1 MARKKLPIGID
12 DFWKIRT
19 KDYYFVDKSLM
30 IREFLEMGD
39 QVALVARPRR
49 FGKTLNMTML
59 REFLDITR
67 DSGRLFEGL
76 AIMDTQY
83 AACINSRPVIYFT
96 FKNCRARTAAELVET
111 VRREICGE
119 YIRYEAAVRALEKEE
134 SYEAKA
140 LLETAKAVMKPMAPP
155 IQVETAID
163 NLLRIVKR
171 YYTRQRQSP
180 AGGCT
185 APGARQQAASSR
197 TEADTVRPVLLI
209 DEYDQPIMSSYEY
222 GYHEE
227 LGTFFTNLYGMA
239 MKGND
244 ALDQALL
251 TGVQRVVKESIFSQ
265 FNNPKVYTVFS
276 RQYGSSFGLTE
287 AETRELLEAYG
298 LELNEQVK
306 KKYDGYRMGGVEV
319 YNPWSILN
327 YADNGFLD
335 NYWVNTSANF
345 LIRKGLKEATRDFWK
360 DFDVLVTGEPVQVWL
375 TLDTSY
381 AERDSDASL
390 WGLFV
395 NAGYLTVTER
405 VDADSAVVR
414 IPNEE
419 VMSEFRNLVSEISGI
434 NNQNLN
440 RMFDCLMK
448 KDMKRFFALYE
459 DLVISCTSYM
469 DAKENAYH
477 MLFLGM
483 CMTLGGAYK
492 VTSNLEAGYGR
503 SDITLEAKLA
513 GYPSIIVEFK
523 QGKDLESLKSQAL
536 DQILDNRYYTG
547 LSGQVLCVGMAHD
560 GKRCSMVYEIVDV
573 DRI

>member
-1 MARKKLPIGID
+1 MTKKKLPIGID
-12 DFWKIRT
+12 DFSEIRT

-30 IREFLEMGD
+30 IQEFLEMGD
-39 QVALVARPRR
+39 KVALVARPRR

-67 DSGRLFEGL
+67 DSSRLFEGL
-76 AIMDTQY
+76 AIMDTQF
-83 AACINSRPVIYFT
+83 AAYMNSRPVLYFT
-96 FKNCRARTAAELVET
+96 FKNCRARTASELVET

-119 YIRYEAAVRALEKEE
+119 YIRYEAAIRALEDED
-134 SYEAKA
+134 SYEAKV
-140 LLETAKAVMKPMAPP
+140 LLESAKAVMIPMAPP
-155 IQVETAID
+155 IKVETAID
-163 NLLRIVKR
+163 TLLRIVKR
-171 YYTRQRQSP
+171 YYRKQER
-180 AGGCT
+180 AGF
-185 APGARQQAASSR
+185 ALS
-197 TEADTVRPVLLI
+197 EADMIRPVLLI

-276 RQYGSSFGLTE
+276 RQYATSFGLTE
-287 AETRELLEAYG
+287 AETRELLEDYG
-298 LELNEQVK
+298 LELNQQVK

-345 LIRKGLKEATRDFWK
+345 LVRKGLEAATRNFWK
-360 DFDVLVTGEPVQVWL
+360 DFDILVTGEPVQIWL
-375 TLDTSY
+375 TLNTSY
-381 AERDSDASL
+381 VERDSDASL

-405 VDADSAVVR
+405 MDADSALVR

-419 VMSEFRNLVSEISGI
+419 VMSEFRNMVSEISGI

-448 KDMKRFFALYE
+448 KDMKRFFVLYE
-459 DLVISCTSYM
+459 DMVISCTSYM

-483 CMTLGGAYK
+483 CMTLRGAYK

-523 QGKDLESLKSQAL
+523 QGEDLESLKAQAL
-536 DQILDNRYYTG
+536 KQILDNRYYTG
-547 LSGQVLCVGMAHD
+547 LSGEVICVGMAHH
-560 GKRCSMVYEIVDV
+560 GKRCSMVYETI
-573 DRI
+573 IP